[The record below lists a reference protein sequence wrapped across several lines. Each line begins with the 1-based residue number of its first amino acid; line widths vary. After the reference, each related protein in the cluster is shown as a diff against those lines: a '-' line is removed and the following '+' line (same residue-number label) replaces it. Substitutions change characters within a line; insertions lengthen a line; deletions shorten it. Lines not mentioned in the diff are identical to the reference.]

1 MTDHAALRRD
11 LEAQID
17 SLRSPEGYL
26 NAGLPHYD
34 HLFGR
39 DACVSALQL
48 LEYDPLI
55 ARATLQVLAR
65 YQGQRRRLRSEE
77 FRGKMPHEHF
87 PGGWRQ
93 RLQAL
98 AHERG
103 SFRKLAVFMLWR
115 FPYYGTVDAGGWY
128 LILLHAYW
136 RQTGDAELVRQLW
149 PAVEGIGH
157 WLRHHA
163 QHTRLHLVGFRR
175 HYLFG
180 LRNQSWKDNL
190 NLRITA
196 PVAMVEVQG
205 YYYQG
210 FNLMAE
216 LAETVL
222 AEPALAGDYLAAAA
236 RLKIAFAEAFTER
249 DGTLPLAVNGRGSR
263 LRITTSNPGHLLLSG
278 ILEPA
283 TEAAVV
289 ARLFAPDLWTPYG
302 IRTEATGE
310 PTFDRRSYH
319 HGSVWPFDNWVI
331 HQGLVARGYAP
342 EAERVRTA
350 LLAAQAELGY
360 IPELYGVTAEGR
372 IEPLAGACRVQA
384 WSAGALYNLL
394 TESGVV

>member
-11 LEAQID
+11 LEAQINR
-17 SLRSPEGYL
+17 LRSPEGYL
-26 NAGLPHYD
+26 NAGLPYFD

-48 LEYDPLI
+48 LKYDPQI

-65 YQGQRRRLRSEE
+65 HQGQRRRLRSEE
-77 FRGKMPHEHF
+77 FRGKIPHEHF

-93 RLQAL
+93 RLSAL

-103 SFRKLAVFMLWR
+103 GFRKLAVFMLWR
-115 FPYYGTVDAGGWY
+115 FPYYGSVDAGGWY

-136 RQTGDAELVRQLW
+136 HQTGDEELVRQLW

-163 QHTRLHLVGFRR
+163 QHTRLGLVGFRR

-190 NLRITA
+190 NLRITP

-205 YYYQG
+205 YYYRG
-210 FNLMAE
+210 FELMAD
-216 LAETVL
+216 LADQVL
-222 AEPALAGDYLAAAA
+222 REPALADDYRVAAA
-236 RLKIAFAEAFTER
+236 RLKIAFGEAFTER
-249 DGTLPLAVNGRGSR
+249 NGTLPLAVNGRGNR
-263 LRITTSNPGHLLLSG
+263 LRIATSNPGHLLLSG

-283 TEAAVV
+283 AEAAVV
-289 ARLFAPDLWTPYG
+289 ARLFAADLWTPYG
-302 IRTEATGE
+302 IRTESTAE
-310 PTFDRRSYH
+310 PTFDPRSYH

-331 HQGLVARGYAP
+331 YRGLVERGYAA
-342 EAERVRTA
+342 EAQRVRLA
-350 LLAAQAELGY
+350 LLAAQAALGHM
-360 IPELYGVTAEGR
+360 PELYCVTRQGT
-372 IEPLAGACRVQA
+372 IQTLPTACRVQA
-384 WSAGALYNLL
+384 WSAGALYDLI
-394 TESGVV
+394 S